1 MGCSTAISILAIR
14 QIFLLRLE
22 ERVERS
28 LIQEVGEFQQLRHGL
43 NPMTGEP
50 FGDDIAALF
59 DIVLSRN
66 IPDENEIL
74 LTLLDGR
81 FYKASDENL
90 PASLDPNSRLVQ
102 TWAQLTQSQQGQVE
116 TAMGNVFYRV
126 EPVNV
131 RGETRGVF
139 VVVHPIVYSLDET
152 NAAILTIAQVTLTVL
167 AVASIMSWLAAGRA
181 LLPLRFLTE
190 MARSITGSDL
200 TRRIPVK
207 GSDEIAEL
215 SKTFNE
221 MLDRLQATFVSQR
234 NFINDAGHEL
244 RTPITIVRGHLELM
258 GSDPQEQGETLD
270 LVFDEL
276 DRMNRFVNDLL
287 LLAKAE
293 QPDFL
298 NVAPVDTDLITLEFF
313 AKAKALAERDWRI
326 VIENPGCVVVDRQ
339 RLTQAVMNLAH
350 NATHHTRRED
360 TIEIGS
366 SLTATDARFWVRDTG
381 EGIPLAEQERI
392 FERFA
397 RGAKNRRSEGAGLGL
412 AIVSAIAEAHGGRIE
427 LSSQVAI
434 GSTFAIILPVVTL
447 QAGLESVSGI

>member
-1 MGCSTAISILAIR
+1 
-14 QIFLLRLE
+14 
-22 ERVERS
+22 
-28 LIQEVGEFQQLRHGL
+28 
-43 NPMTGEP
+43 
-50 FGDDIAALF
+50 
-59 DIVLSRN
+59 
-66 IPDENEIL
+66 
-74 LTLLDGR
+74 
-81 FYKASDENL
+81 
-90 PASLDPNSRLVQ
+90 
-102 TWAQLTQSQQGQVE
+102 
-116 TAMGNVFYRV
+116 
-126 EPVNV
+126 
-131 RGETRGVF
+131 
-139 VVVHPIVYSLDET
+139 
-152 NAAILTIAQVTLTVL
+152 
-167 AVASIMSWLAAGRA
+167 MSWLAAGRA